1 MARSTYPEAI
11 NRLLKHEGGYSN
23 HPSDPGGP
31 TNFGIT
37 IHDYR
42 RYINAAGTAADVQ
55 RMKVEQAKE
64 IYRTK
69 YWSPQ
74 KADEL
79 APGVDYSVFDYG
91 VNSGIGRSGKVLRR
105 VCGLPSNTSVI
116 SPEVV
121 AAANKRDAVMLA
133 IAINEER
140 LRFLHG
146 LKTWPVFGTGW
157 NRRVAEVR
165 AFSISLASGKK
176 VLQPQQPLPAPGKG
190 EIPKPPSGTIATS
203 TAGGTAAVGGGFWEW
218 AYAHPITTG
227 ALIAVIAAATISLIV
242 FLIKR
247 RNRLQEEPLPVM
259 IVPENSVL
267 VQDNKR

>member
-1 MARSTYPEAI
+1 MVSSTYPEAI

-37 IHDYR
+37 IGDYR
-42 RYINAAGTAADVQ
+42 RYIKSAATADDVK

-69 YWSPQ
+69 YWKPQ
-74 KADEL
+74 KGDEL

-91 VNSGIGRSGKVLRR
+91 VNSGTGRSGKVLRR

-116 SPEVV
+116 TPEVI
-121 AAANKRDAVMLA
+121 AAANKRDAVMLTV
-133 IAINEER
+133 AINEER
-140 LRFLHG
+140 LRFLRG

-165 AFSISLASGKK
+165 AYSIGLASGKK
-176 VLQPQQPLPAPGKG
+176 VLQPQQPLPTPGKG
-190 EIPKPPSGTIATS
+190 EIPKPPVGKIGGGA
-203 TAGGTAAVGGGFWEW
+203 AGGTALAGGGLWETIW
-218 AYAHPITTG
+218 NHPITTA
-227 ALIAVIAAATISLIV
+227 ALIAVMIAAVASLIV
-242 FLIKR
+242 FLVKR

-259 IVPENSVL
+259 VVPENV
-267 VQDNKR
+267 VKQDNKP